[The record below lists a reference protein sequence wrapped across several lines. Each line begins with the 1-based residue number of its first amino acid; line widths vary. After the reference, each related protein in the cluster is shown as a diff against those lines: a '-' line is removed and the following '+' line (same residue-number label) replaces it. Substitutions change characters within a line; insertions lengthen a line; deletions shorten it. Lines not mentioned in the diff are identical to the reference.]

1 MFFFQKIRFEFQF
14 SCLLESNL
22 DSMKYEYEIQ
32 TDLIKTYSFS
42 QISGLY
48 LTNFRDRGKQGYN
61 ARKVNCSC
69 VYSAYILKPVLS
81 GQNL

>member
-32 TDLIKTYSFS
+32 TDLIK
-42 QISGLY
+42 
-48 LTNFRDRGKQGYN
+48 NFWIIFDKF
-61 ARKVNCSC
+61 
-69 VYSAYILKPVLS
+69 
-81 GQNL
+81 